1 MQDFKTLILKY
12 SAHAQVTEKAARCV
26 QDLHLIEN
34 DWKMVHK
41 KLFCVN
47 RPLQ

>member
-1 MQDFKTLILKY
+1 MHKSLKKQQDVCK
-12 SAHAQVTEKAARCV
+12 
-26 QDLHLIEN
+26 DLHLIEN

-41 KLFCVN
+41 KLFYVN